1 MWVGICIF
9 NGGVLSFLM
18 RENLSIFLFAC
29 GWQAESIQM
38 IPLRFSVFVFEN
50 SLVPTS
56 NFPILFLYDLL

>member
-29 GWQAESIQM
+29 GWVAGRVDSNDSLEI
-38 IPLRFSVFVFEN
+38 LCVRF
-50 SLVPTS
+50 
-56 NFPILFLYDLL
+56 